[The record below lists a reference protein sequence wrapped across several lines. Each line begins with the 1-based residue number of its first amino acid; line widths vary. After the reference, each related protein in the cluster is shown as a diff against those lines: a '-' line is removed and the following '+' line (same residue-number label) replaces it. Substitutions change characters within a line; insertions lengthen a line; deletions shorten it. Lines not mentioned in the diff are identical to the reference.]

1 MQHLDPTHVAV
12 TVASAVLA
20 PALAEVVGPYV
31 IIFIASTIGAS
42 WALGRQATMTRLK
55 ALLFFLRINFTAAIV
70 TSSIASA
77 LAEQLGY
84 ASGTV
89 EGLWLIAPI
98 ALVIGGVGD
107 DWPALIR
114 WVLKRKFFSGKGEQ

>member
-1 MQHLDPTHVAV
+1 MQQLDPTHVAI
-12 TVASAVLA
+12 TVASAALA

-77 LAEQLGY
+77 LAKQLGY
-84 ASGTV
+84 VSGTG

-107 DWPALIR
+107 DWPALIH
-114 WVLKRKFFSGKGEQ
+114 WVVKRKLFSGKGDQ

>member
-20 PALAEVVGPYV
+20 PALADVVGPYV

-42 WALGRQATMTRLK
+42 WALGRQATMSRLK
-55 ALLFFLRINFTAAIV
+55 ALLFFLRINSTAAIV
-70 TSSIASA
+70 TVFIADF
-77 LAEQLGY
+77 LAKQLGY
-84 ASGTV
+84 ASSTG

-98 ALVIGGVGD
+98 ALMIGGVGD

-114 WVLKRKFFSGKGEQ
+114 WVLKRKFFSGKGDQ

>member
-77 LAEQLGY
+77 LAKQLGY
-84 ASGTV
+84 ASGTG

-107 DWPALIR
+107 DWPALIH

>member
-12 TVASAVLA
+12 TIASAVLA
-20 PALAEVVGPYV
+20 PALADVVGPYV

-42 WALGRQATMTRLK
+42 WALGRQATMSRLK

-77 LAEQLGY
+77 LAKQLGY
-84 ASGTV
+84 ASGTG

-107 DWPALIR
+107 DWPALIH
-114 WVLKRKFFSGKGEQ
+114 WVVKRKFFSGKGDQ

>member
-12 TVASAVLA
+12 TIASAVLA
-20 PALAEVVGPYV
+20 PALAEVVGPYA
-31 IIFIASTIGAS
+31 IIFVASSIGAS

-55 ALLFFLRINFTAAIV
+55 ALLFFLRINATAAIV
-70 TSSIASA
+70 TVF
-77 LAEQLGY
+77 LADFLAKQLGY
-84 ASGTV
+84 ISGSG

-107 DWPALIR
+107 DWPTLIQ
-114 WVLKRKFFSGKGEQ
+114 WVVKRKFLPSKGDQ

>member
-1 MQHLDPTHVAV
+1 MQQLDPTHVAI

-42 WALGRQATMTRLK
+42 WALGRQATTTRLK
-55 ALLFFLRINFTAAIV
+55 ALLFFLRINSTAAVV

-77 LAEQLGY
+77 LAKQLGY
-84 ASGTV
+84 ASGTG

-98 ALVIGGVGD
+98 ALMIGGVGD

>member
-77 LAEQLGY
+77 LAKQLGY
-84 ASGTV
+84 VSGTG

>member
-20 PALAEVVGPYV
+20 PALAEVVGPYA
-31 IIFIASTIGAS
+31 IIFVASSIGAS

-55 ALLFFLRINFTAAIV
+55 ALLFFLRINSTAAIV
-70 TSSIASA
+70 TVF
-77 LAEQLGY
+77 LADFISKQLGY
-84 ASGTV
+84 ISGSG

-107 DWPALIR
+107 DWPTLIQ
-114 WVLKRKFFSGKGEQ
+114 WVVKRKFLPSKGDQ

>member
-20 PALAEVVGPYV
+20 PALAEVVGLYAM
-31 IIFIASTIGAS
+31 IFVASTIGAS

-55 ALLFFLRINFTAAIV
+55 ALLFFLRINSTAAIV
-70 TSSIASA
+70 TVFIADF
-77 LAEQLGY
+77 LAKQLGY
-84 ASGTV
+84 ASGTG
-89 EGLWLIAPI
+89 EGLWLIAPS
-98 ALVIGGVGD
+98 ALMIGGVGD
-107 DWPALIR
+107 DWPTLIH

>member
-1 MQHLDPTHVAV
+1 MQQLDPTHVAI

-20 PALAEVVGPYV
+20 PALAEIVGPYV

-42 WALGRQATMTRLK
+42 WALGRQATMSRLK

-77 LAEQLGY
+77 LAKQLGY
-84 ASGTV
+84 ASGTG

-107 DWPALIR
+107 DWPALIH
-114 WVLKRKFFSGKGEQ
+114 WVVKRKFFSGKGDQ

>member
-12 TVASAVLA
+12 TIASAVLA
-20 PALAEVVGPYV
+20 PALADVVGPYV

-77 LAEQLGY
+77 LAKQLGY
-84 ASGTV
+84 ASGTG

-107 DWPALIR
+107 DWPALIH
-114 WVLKRKFFSGKGEQ
+114 WVLKRKFFSGKGDQ

>member
-1 MQHLDPTHVAV
+1 MQQLDPTHVAI
-12 TVASAVLA
+12 TLASAMLA
-20 PALAEVVGPYV
+20 PALAEIVGPYV

-42 WALGRQATMTRLK
+42 WALGRQATMSRLK

-70 TSSIASA
+70 TASIASA
-77 LAEQLGY
+77 LAKQLGY
-84 ASGTV
+84 ASGTE

-107 DWPALIR
+107 DWPALIH
-114 WVLKRKFFSGKGEQ
+114 WVVKRKFFSGKGDQ

>member
-1 MQHLDPTHVAV
+1 MQQLDPTHVAI

-20 PALAEVVGPYV
+20 PALAEIVGPYV

-77 LAEQLGY
+77 LAKQLGY
-84 ASGTV
+84 ASGTG

-98 ALVIGGVGD
+98 ALMIGGVGD

-114 WVLKRKFFSGKGEQ
+114 WVVKRKFLPGKGEQ

>member
-20 PALAEVVGPYV
+20 PALAEVVGPYA
-31 IIFIASTIGAS
+31 IIFVASSIGAS

-55 ALLFFLRINFTAAIV
+55 ALLFFLRINATAAIV
-70 TSSIASA
+70 TVF
-77 LAEQLGY
+77 LADFISKQLGY
-84 ASGTV
+84 ISGSG
-89 EGLWLIAPI
+89 EDLWLIAPI

-107 DWPALIR
+107 DWPTLIH
-114 WVLKRKFFSGKGEQ
+114 WVVKLKFLPSKGDQ

>member
-12 TVASAVLA
+12 TVASTVLA
-20 PALAEVVGPYV
+20 PALAEVVGLYAM
-31 IIFIASTIGAS
+31 IFVASTIGAS

-55 ALLFFLRINFTAAIV
+55 ALLFFLRINSTAAIV
-70 TSSIASA
+70 TVFIADF
-77 LAEQLGY
+77 LAKQLGY
-84 ASGTV
+84 ASGTG

-107 DWPALIR
+107 DWPTLIH

>member
-20 PALAEVVGPYV
+20 PALAEVVGPYA
-31 IIFIASTIGAS
+31 IIFVASSIGAS
-42 WALGRQATMTRLK
+42 WALGRQAAMTRLK
-55 ALLFFLRINFTAAIV
+55 ALLFFLRINSTAAIV
-70 TSSIASA
+70 TVIIADF
-77 LAEQLGY
+77 LAKQLGY
-84 ASGTV
+84 INGSS

-107 DWPALIR
+107 DWPTLIQ
-114 WVLKRKFFSGKGEQ
+114 WVVKRKFLPSKGDQ

>member
-20 PALAEVVGPYV
+20 PALAEIVGPYV

-77 LAEQLGY
+77 LAKQLGY
-84 ASGTV
+84 ASGTG

-107 DWPALIR
+107 DWPALIH
-114 WVLKRKFFSGKGEQ
+114 WVVKRKFFSGKGDQ

>member
-12 TVASAVLA
+12 TIASAVLA
-20 PALAEVVGPYV
+20 PALADVVGPYV

-42 WALGRQATMTRLK
+42 WALGRQATMTPLK

-70 TSSIASA
+70 TSSIASV
-77 LAEQLGY
+77 LAKQLGY
-84 ASGTV
+84 ASGTG

-98 ALVIGGVGD
+98 ALMIGGVGD

-114 WVLKRKFFSGKGEQ
+114 WVLKRKFFSGKGDQ

>member
-1 MQHLDPTHVAV
+1 MQQLDPIHVAI

-42 WALGRQATMTRLK
+42 WALGRQATMSRLK
-55 ALLFFLRINFTAAIV
+55 ALFFFLRINFTAAIV

-77 LAEQLGY
+77 LAKQLGY
-84 ASGTV
+84 ASGTG

>member
-1 MQHLDPTHVAV
+1 MQQLDPTHVAV

-20 PALAEVVGPYV
+20 PALADVVGPYV

-77 LAEQLGY
+77 LAKQLGY
-84 ASGTV
+84 ASGTG

-114 WVLKRKFFSGKGEQ
+114 WVVKRKFLPGKGEQ

>member
-1 MQHLDPTHVAV
+1 MQYLDPTHVAV
-12 TVASAVLA
+12 TIASAVLA
-20 PALAEVVGPYV
+20 PALADVVGPYV

-77 LAEQLGY
+77 LAKQLGY
-84 ASGTV
+84 ASGTG

-107 DWPALIR
+107 DWPALIH
-114 WVLKRKFFSGKGEQ
+114 WVLKRKFFSGKGDQ